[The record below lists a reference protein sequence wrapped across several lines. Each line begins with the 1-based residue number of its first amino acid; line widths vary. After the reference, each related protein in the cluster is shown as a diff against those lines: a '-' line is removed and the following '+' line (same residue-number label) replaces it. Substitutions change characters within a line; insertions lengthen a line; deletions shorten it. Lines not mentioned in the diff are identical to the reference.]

1 MSAQAQLED
10 ARLALEH
17 CAGRGRALAASI
29 PDAHWAARPP
39 SGGWAVAE
47 CLTHLNLTTAGLL
60 PLLRA
65 GAEEARSNAW
75 PAASRFRVGLMG
87 RLLCWVLEPPY
98 RMKTATQPAFVPGTN
113 LAKADVMRD
122 WDAAHAAL
130 DALVRDGVGLA
141 LDRPKIV
148 SPFDP
153 RGRVRYSVFD
163 ALLII
168 GAHER
173 RHLWQAE
180 QAAKRLES

>member
-1 MSAQAQLED
+1 MSAETQLED
-10 ARLALEH
+10 ARLALER
-17 CAGRGRALAASI
+17 CAAHGRVLAASI
-29 PDAHWAARPP
+29 PDAQWAARPP

-47 CLTHLNLTTAGLL
+47 CLAHLNLTTVGML

-65 GAEEARSNAW
+65 GVSEARSNEW
-75 PAASRFRVGLMG
+75 RAASRLRVGLMG
-87 RLLCWVLEPPY
+87 RLLCWMLEPPY
-98 RMKTATQPAFVPGTN
+98 RMKTTTQPAFVPGAN
-113 LAKADVMRD
+113 VAKADVMRE
-122 WDAAHAAL
+122 WDSAHAAL
-130 DALVRDGVGLA
+130 DACVRGGVGLA

-148 SPFDP
+148 SPFDT

-180 QAAKRLES
+180 RVASRLAT